1 MICSAI
7 EVPAA
12 GLDLAPNPAYV
23 ASIAFANSDDDMIAF
38 QTFAHL
44 AAIDLGAPSPKPTS
58 IAGNQLEAAK
68 TLWTSPDGKAEA
80 GVWECTP
87 GRFTANRET
96 NSEICHIVHGRVTLH
111 DGDGRSRDVGPGEML
126 VLPIGWKGEWTIH
139 ETTRKLYFIKFE

>member
-1 MICSAI
+1 MI
-7 EVPAA
+7 P
-12 GLDLAPNPAYV
+12 
-23 ASIAFANSDDDMIAF
+23 F
-38 QTFAHL
+38 QTFEQL
-44 AAIDLGAPSPKPTS
+44 AELDLGARKPKPTS
-58 IAGNQLEAAK
+58 IEGNQVEAAR

-96 NSEICHIVHGRVTLH
+96 NSEICHIISGRVTLH
-111 DGDGRSRDVGPGEML
+111 DGDGRARSLAPGEML

>member
-1 MICSAI
+1 MI
-7 EVPAA
+7 
-12 GLDLAPNPAYV
+12 L
-23 ASIAFANSDDDMIAF
+23 F

-44 AAIDLGAPSPKPTS
+44 ANMDLGTPQPKLTS
-58 IAGNQLEAAK
+58 VEGNQLEAAK
-68 TLWTSPDGKAEA
+68 TLWESPDGLAEA

-111 DGDGRSRDVGPGEML
+111 DTDGRSQDVGAGEML

-139 ETTRKLYFIKFE
+139 EKTRKLYFIKYEKA